1 MDKCNRF
8 LPIEIKLDIM
18 NHKLVFL
25 NTKQLKNNDKKVV
38 SSSCFIKKYLKK
50 FKILR

>member
-25 NTKQLKNNDKKVV
+25 NKTTKK
-38 SSSCFIKKYLKK
+38 
-50 FKILR
+50 